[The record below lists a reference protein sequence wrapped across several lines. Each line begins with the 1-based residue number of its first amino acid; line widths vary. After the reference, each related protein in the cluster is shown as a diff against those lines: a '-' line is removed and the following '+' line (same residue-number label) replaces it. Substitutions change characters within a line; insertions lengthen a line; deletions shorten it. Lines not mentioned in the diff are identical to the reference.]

1 MKCSEQIHLAVQAIV
16 PRVVHRDQVIAKET
30 GGALHILLAIDAAE
44 GGSLAT
50 AFVHHMMEVS

>member
-1 MKCSEQIHLAVQAIV
+1 MKCSEQIHVAVQAIV

-30 GGALHILLAIDAAE
+30 GGALHILLAIDTAK

-50 AFVHHMMEVS
+50 ALCTI